1 MASKIIKIGRWEI
14 PSELFKQYVKLINA
28 TERSSERYS
37 YEFDKERET
46 VHAEIVKCA
55 GLMVH
60 TREYREFE
68 KALRDMCEAM
78 LPERFPPQQITR
90 LQSLPVRGLT
100 GDR

>member
-1 MASKIIKIGRWEI
+1 MATKMIKIGRWEV
-14 PSELFKQYVKLINA
+14 PNDLFKQYVRLINA

-46 VHAEIVKCA
+46 VHAEIVKCT

-60 TREYREFE
+60 TRDYREFA
-68 KALRDMCEAM
+68 KALHDLCEAM
-78 LPERFPPQQITR
+78 LPARFPPQKITK
-90 LQSLPVRGLT
+90 LKSPPVRGLT